1 MDISKGDRMIYHQ
14 LYFDSRKN
22 RLTAVFL
29 HAFPLNLKMWG
40 PQFEVLREK
49 NIPYLALDYPGFGM
63 SAPWE
68 KEPSM
73 DDFAEEAY
81 RAIDRLNLQ
90 RVIVVGLSMGGY
102 VALSLFRKHPDI
114 FNGLVLAN
122 TRATA
127 DTEEGRQKRFKLID
141 EISKDPSMNGLI
153 QLHLGKF
160 FTEETRVSEPQLL
173 VLAESLMKEASPQ
186 GVIRALQAMA
196 GRADSMDLLKGMN
209 FPVLVVAGGKDPLM
223 SLEDAQAMKDG
234 AQNAELSVISNAAH
248 LSNLEKPEEF
258 NENLIRFISNL

>member
-1 MDISKGDRMIYHQ
+1 MIYHQ
-14 LYFDSRKN
+14 LYLDPKKN
-22 RLTAVFL
+22 RPTVVFL
-29 HAFPLNLKMWG
+29 HAFPLNLKMWR
-40 PQFEVLREK
+40 PQFEMLRKK

-114 FNGLVLAN
+114 FFGLVLAD

-127 DTEEGRQKRFKLID
+127 DTEEGRQKRFKMID
-141 EISKDPSMNGLI
+141 EISKDPAMRGLI
-153 QLHLGKF
+153 QLHLEKF
-160 FTEETRVSEPQLL
+160 FTEETRSDKPELSA
-173 VLAESLMKEASPQ
+173 LAESLMKEASPR
-186 GVIRALQAMA
+186 GVIQALKAMA
-196 GRADSMDLLKGMN
+196 GREDSADLLKEIN
-209 FPVLVVAGGKDPLM
+209 FPVLVIAGEKD
-223 SLEDAQAMKDG
+223 SLTSVEDAQAMKDG
-234 AQNAELSVISNAAH
+234 LQEGELSIISSAAH
-248 LSNLEKPEEF
+248 LSNLEKHGEF
-258 NENLIRFISNL
+258 NENLLRFISNL